1 MLIPRRSVRTSQPQY
16 AVGINWSNSLSR
28 GITSVYL
35 PSVGVSLICSGPTTQ
50 GGTSRVTANSGV
62 GRRFQGGVSTDFI
75 GYGTADSLFGQNRAD
90 GSIVSLLRYT
100 DTTLRDAQLFGQSS
114 DGGASNRILVQHWSD
129 GKIYFDWGGATNG
142 AGRIS
147 ATVSKTL
154 NPFVI
159 SAISSASS
167 GKKLWIDKQKVAE
180 NGADFTA
187 FPSSSAVFRLGNIY
201 STWISDACE
210 IYLAVTWNRPLSDL
224 EYTSFVDNPW
234 QIFEDEEEYL
244 FIPAAGGGSSVSLV
258 VSEALHGHVADSPT
272 FSMDTYLAVAES
284 LHSHAADNLTLSAT
298 GAASLVVQDAAHG
311 HVADGVALTTQWLFS
326 VADAFH
332 GHAAD
337 NVALSTRW
345 LLAVSD
351 ATHGHIAD
359 NLTLDT
365 SNTTFLTVQ
374 DAAHSHGTDAV
385 GLTLDTWLAIVD
397 AAHAH
402 AADAP
407 TLSASVALLI
417 AEALHAHYADALV
430 LSFPGETTL
439 TPADIS
445 AIAAAV
451 LAALNATTGTRT
463 MGEHLQIQTAVLAGT
478 ETGAGT
484 SHITFTD
491 GTATVEADVPLPGVV
506 GNRTNVVIS
515 V

>member
-224 EYTSFVDNPW
+224 EYKSFVDNPW
-234 QIFEDEEEYL
+234 QIFEDEEEFVFRASAVGGSSL
-244 FIPAAGGGSSVSLV
+244 NAAASGSDTASGSGTLATQVALAGIGLSVVSGSAARSVSIPASAAGLDIAGGGANAQATITIGAAGLAQAAGQAGLSATVLRQAAGAAQASGNGMLAAQLSALAAGADQVSGGANLTGGAPGSLAGAGVDNVNAQAVLSVTVRLQAAGGDVAGGTANAQANSPGSI
-258 VSEALHGHVADSPT
+258 
-272 FSMDTYLAVAES
+272 
-284 LHSHAADNLTLSAT
+284 SAT
-298 GAASLVVQDAAHG
+298 GGAQSAGSATWSATVKLTAAGFVQAMGAG
-311 HVADGVALTTQWLFS
+311 QWS
-326 VADAFH
+326 A
-332 GHAAD
+332 
-337 NVALSTRW
+337 T
-345 LLAVSD
+345 VS
-351 ATHGHIAD
+351 
-359 NLTLDT
+359 
-365 SNTTFLTVQ
+365 
-374 DAAHSHGTDAV
+374 
-385 GLTLDTWLAIVD
+385 
-397 AAHAH
+397 
-402 AADAP
+402 
-407 TLSASVALLI
+407 LSAFASASASGSATL
-417 AEALHAHYADALV
+417 AEV
-430 LSFPGETTL
+430 G
-439 TPADIS
+439 
-445 AIAAAV
+445 AV
-451 LAALNATTGTRT
+451 LLVPTR
-463 MGEHLQIQTAVLAGT
+463 GFSINGQRRNFSLSGQRRIYRV
-478 ETGAGT
+478 
-484 SHITFTD
+484 S
-491 GTATVEADVPLPGVV
+491 
-506 GNRTNVVIS
+506 S
-515 V
+515 

>member
-1 MLIPRRSVRTSQPQY
+1 MLITRRTVRTSQPQGP
-16 AVGINWSNSLSR
+16 VGINWSNPITKGLVAVYDAGSGDMTRNLVASASPLTNNGAVVGLSDKGKVLTLNGGGYLR
-28 GITSVYL
+28 NSTIAPVAAAPITFLCFTRPRVDLASAGDKTIFLLSIDNGYSYIYKLYSASAGNGLIAQTYDGGNSAAIIGGSYQQAGKWYFAGARWASNSSRSVFQDELSVSDTGTRSAPSGI
-35 PSVGVSLICSGPTTQ
+35 
-50 GGTSRVTANSGV
+50 NSI
-62 GRRFQGGVSTDFI
+62 SI
-75 GYGTADSLFGQNRAD
+75 GYSPWSSGETWDGDIAIPMLWNRA
-90 GSIVSLLRYT
+90 
-100 DTTLRDAQLFGQSS
+100 
-114 DGGASNRILVQHWSD
+114 
-129 GKIYFDWGGATNG
+129 
-142 AGRIS
+142 
-147 ATVSKTL
+147 
-154 NPFVI
+154 
-159 SAISSASS
+159 
-167 GKKLWIDKQKVAE
+167 
-180 NGADFTA
+180 
-187 FPSSSAVFRLGNIY
+187 
-201 STWISDACE
+201 
-210 IYLAVTWNRPLSDL
+210 LSDS
-224 EYTSFVDNPW
+224 EIKSIRENPW
-234 QIFEDEEEYL
+234 QIFEDEEDYL

-284 LHSHAADNLTLSAT
+284 LHSHAADNLTISAT

-439 TPADIS
+439 TPADVA

-451 LAALNATTGTRT
+451 LAALNATTIPVNMVKTNG
-463 MGEHLQIQTAVLAGT
+463 QTITGDGT
-478 ETGAGT
+478 ESDKFR
-484 SHITFTD
+484 SH
-491 GTATVEADVPLPGVV
+491 LV
-506 GNRTNVVIS
+506 G
-515 V
+515 